1 MLTPAAT
8 KEVKS
13 VARLLLNIAEDLRD
27 IFKSFWHIQEIWKV
41 VMKVI
46 KKG

>member
-1 MLTPAAT
+1 MLAPAAT
-8 KEVKS
+8 KEVES
-13 VARLLLNIAEDLRD
+13 LARLLLNIAEDLCD
-27 IFKSFWHIQEIWKV
+27 IFEPFWHIQEIWKV